1 MSSELVSICI
11 PAYNNEKVIERTLK
25 ALVNQTYQN
34 IEIIVVDDCSRDRTC
49 DVVNSL
55 NDDRI
60 KLFQN
65 ENNLGMSGNWNMCV
79 SKANGEFVKLICA
92 DDILEPDSIE
102 KEVKC
107 ISENQNIVMTIND
120 SKMINDSDE
129 EVGTFPR
136 YHKKGIINGK
146 TLAQKSLIVSNYFG
160 MPSAVLMRKSVF
172 DKVGGFDYAYH
183 YILDFDLWIRI
194 ALEGDVYVMPEKLN
208 HFRLRS
214 DSNTGN
220 VFTKDGKRYYNEHKY
235 LVNKYKDRCGLNG
248 MEVAISLLSRKIRNL
263 GYAFF
268 LKIKGIV

>member
-1 MSSELVSICI
+1 MNNLVSICI
-11 PAYNNEKVIERTLK
+11 PAYNNEKVILRTLN
-25 ALVNQTYQN
+25 ALVKQTYKD
-34 IEIIVVDDCSRDRTC
+34 IEIIVVDDCSSDNTSE
-49 DVVNSL
+49 VVKSIG
-55 NDDRI
+55 DKRI
-60 KLFQN
+60 KLFHN

-107 ISENQNIVMTIND
+107 ITESQDVVMTIND

-146 TLAQKSLIVSNYFG
+146 KLAHKSLIVSNYFG
-160 MPSAVLMRKSVF
+160 MPSAVLMRKSIF
-172 DKVGGFDYAYH
+172 DKVGGFDFAYH
-183 YILDFDLWIRI
+183 YILDFDLWVRI

-235 LVNKYKDRCGLNG
+235 LVNKYKEQCGLNG
-248 MEVAISLLSRKIRNL
+248 IEVAISLLSRKIRNI

-268 LKIKGIV
+268 LKLKKIV